1 MKKVLLLSAAVC
13 MALTMSAQKLPT
25 AQKATLSADK
35 TLVAPTWGYAQ
46 KVLANTVQ
54 PKQAPAKVAA
64 MPTLASVTGLY
75 ICDNTQEGDGTRS
88 YTKSKSFSMEQ
99 LDEIVVLEGGTVED
113 PVNYNCNVLI
123 KDLMVNGTETYAV
136 YDEKE
141 GTLSIPCLQNTL
153 SSNYDY
159 YFVNLMS
166 INDNDE
172 VEMSYAIPVVLE
184 VEEDVNGFYFVNNTE
199 YLGFGLVVFDETGTP
214 IGFGDTCMNDV
225 AFTPCNY
232 ICDEEQRNSLST
244 PDSPWEYADPYGVF
258 IEKITD
264 EEFAIHGFM
273 ELGTV
278 SVTID
283 EEGSGLM
290 ETLQPLQ
297 YANIGQG
304 EYDYVG
310 AIKWGL
316 DGDYINAD
324 AEIPYIECGFY
335 NFTTRDENDKI
346 IAEFNNC
353 FALYDSSQ
361 ATAPWVYY
369 SPGRKGMKGGY
380 GPLTVYTLFKPIDV
394 PALDPESIKTANATR
409 LTPSTINLAGQRV
422 KDAEG
427 IVIENGK
434 KVIR

>member
-88 YTKSKSFSMEQ
+88 YTKSKSFSMEL
-99 LDEIVVLEGGTVED
+99 LDEIVVLEGGTVEN
-113 PVNYNCNVLI
+113 PVDYNCNVLI
-123 KDLMVNGTETYAV
+123 KDLMVKGTETYAV
-136 YDEKE
+136 YDEEE

-214 IGFGDTCMNDV
+214 VGFGDTCMNDV

-232 ICDEEQRNSLST
+232 ICEMEERNTLES
-244 PDSPWEYADPYGVF
+244 PDSPWETTDPYGVF

-278 SVTID
+278 SVTVD
-283 EEGSGLM
+283 EEGTGLM

-310 AIKWGL
+310 AIKWAI
-316 DGDYINAD
+316 DGGSIYAD
-324 AEIPYIECGFY
+324 PEIPYLNCGFWT
-335 NFTTRDENDKI
+335 FTFTDPATKE
-346 IAEFNNC
+346 ETPLPNC
-353 FALYDSSQ
+353 FALYDDVTQ
-361 ATAPWVYY
+361 QWEYY
-369 SPGRKGMKGGY
+369 SPGRHGMKGGY
-380 GPLTVYTLFKPIDV
+380 SPLTVFTLFQPIDV
-394 PALDPESIKTANATR
+394 PALDPEAIKTATATR

-422 KDAEG
+422 KEAKG
-427 IVIENGK
+427 VVVENGK